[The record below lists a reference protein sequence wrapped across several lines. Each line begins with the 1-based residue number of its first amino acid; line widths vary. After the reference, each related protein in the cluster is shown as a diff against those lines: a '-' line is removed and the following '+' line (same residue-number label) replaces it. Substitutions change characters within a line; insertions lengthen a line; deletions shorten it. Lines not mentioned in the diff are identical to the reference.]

1 MVIPVS
7 GRCICWVDLL
17 KGILVCDD
25 IDRLAAGDSDTTI
38 DALVFYFIPLPDG
51 CAIQPNW
58 RKGRGPPEEY
68 RSMCSITSELFTFV
82 SIDGYR
88 EGYLVLTTWNLSLP
102 RGMVTWRW
110 EMVLESRVDI
120 RNDHGFKG
128 VV

>member
-1 MVIPVS
+1 
-7 GRCICWVDLL
+7 
-17 KGILVCDD
+17 
-25 IDRLAAGDSDTTI
+25 
-38 DALVFYFIPLPDG
+38 
-51 CAIQPNW
+51 
-58 RKGRGPPEEY
+58 
-68 RSMCSITSELFTFV
+68 MCSITSELFTFV